1 MKERIQKVIA
11 REGVYS
17 RRAVESLIAEGK
29 IKVNGIVVTQMGLR
43 VDARRDR
50 IQIAGKAFR
59 PMVNDHPL
67 VPLVLMMNKPRR
79 VMVTR
84 TDPQKRTTVYDFL
97 PAKWHHLKPAGRLDY
112 LSQGVLVMT
121 NDGRLIQRI
130 THPARHVSKVYE
142 VKVSAHP
149 GEKQLKHLR
158 RGLILAGERLVA
170 EDVAV
175 IRKNRSSAVLQFGL
189 RQGKNRQIRKMCE
202 AVGLTVKDIKR
213 VAIGALRLKSLRSG
227 QWRLLQK
234 DEVKKLFSEAK
245 SRHTKSHQS
254 LDSSKS
260 GIYHFAHEKNLRSGH
275 PGSEISAQNR
285 KQRRTREADSRARE

>member
-11 REGVYS
+11 REGACS

-29 IKVNGIVVTQMGLR
+29 IKVNGIVVTQMGLK

-67 VPLVLMMNKPRR
+67 VLMMNKPRR

-84 TDPQKRTTVYDFL
+84 TDPQKRATVYDFL
-97 PAKWHHLKPAGRLDY
+97 PAKLHHLKPAGRLDY

-158 RGLILAGERLVA
+158 RGLVLAGERLVA
-170 EDVAV
+170 EAVAM
-175 IRKNRSSAVLQFGL
+175 IRKNRSSAVLLFGL
-189 RQGKNRQIRKMCE
+189 RQGKNRQIRKMCD

-245 SRHTKSHQS
+245 SHQS

-260 GIYHFAHEKNLRSGH
+260 GIYHFAHEKNL
-275 PGSEISAQNR
+275 
-285 KQRRTREADSRARE
+285 